1 VRSLVIRVT
10 ISAILLSLMA
20 VSASAGVLVTIS
32 DLVHGNPFVTTGTL
46 AAPAVQYF
54 TEMAIITGNLD
65 PINAFPGP
73 IPVGT
78 RSVILLD
85 PSGFTK
91 SDFITLTVQ
100 AVQQGGPYGV
110 FQPIS
115 IQFESNGATTFLAD
129 VAALPAN
136 TPTLVED
143 GSFQDVTA
151 LLNSSP
157 GSLQIL
163 VASDNP
169 EPASLLLMGTGLTA
183 FGMLLR
189 RNKVR

>member
-1 VRSLVIRVT
+1 VRSLLIKVST
-10 ISAILLSLMA
+10 AAIALSLMA
-20 VSASAGVLVTIS
+20 VSASAAVQVTIS
-32 DLVHGNPFVTTGTL
+32 DLVHGNPFVTTGSL

-54 TEMAIITGNLD
+54 EEMAIITGNLD

-85 PSGFTK
+85 ASGLTQ
-91 SDFITLTVQ
+91 SDFLTLTVQ
-100 AVQQGGPYGV
+100 AVQQGGQFGV

-115 IQFESNGATTFLAD
+115 IQFESNGASTFAAD
-129 VAALPAN
+129 LAALPAN
-136 TPTLVED
+136 TPTLLED

-157 GSLQIL
+157 GSLQIF
-163 VASDNP
+163 VASQNP
-169 EPASLLLMGTGLTA
+169 EPVSLLLMGTGFVA
-183 FGMLLR
+183 FGILLR
-189 RNKVR
+189 RHKVR